1 MVHLFEIIHLVD
13 QHNRGQFIFARQL
26 NVDQPLVVQEGARL
40 HGFPVYH
47 YMDMYQISD
56 GDGNS
61 RPDIYVFPTDPA
73 RYPDGHFQVGQMVEL
88 INSDAPEKQ

>member
-13 QHNRGQFIFARQL
+13 HHNRGQFIFARHL
-26 NVDQPLVVQEGARL
+26 DARQPLVVREGARL

-47 YMDMYQISD
+47 YMDMYPMSD

-61 RPDIYVFPTDPA
+61 RPNIYVFRPDPA
-73 RYPDGHFQVGQMVEL
+73 RYPAGHFQVGQMVEL
-88 INSDAPEKQ
+88 INPDAPEKR